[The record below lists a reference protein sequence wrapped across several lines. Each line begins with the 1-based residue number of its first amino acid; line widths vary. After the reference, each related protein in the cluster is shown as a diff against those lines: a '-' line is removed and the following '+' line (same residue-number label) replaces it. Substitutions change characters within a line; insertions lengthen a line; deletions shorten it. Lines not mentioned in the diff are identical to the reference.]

1 MNGWTQELTEAERAT
16 NEVNICL
23 EMVEEQP
30 LNEYWQNRLAA
41 ALVHEHELLNPLTL
55 SECIEAAFMLCPDPN
70 RKTWEFPYSL
80 NDMSLEEQA
89 KLFKGVQPIE
99 F

>member
-41 ALVHEHELLNPLTL
+41 ALVHEHELLSP
-55 SECIEAAFMLCPDPN
+55 PPV
-70 RKTWEFPYSL
+70 EFALFELRELVYMVPPEPTTKSL
-80 NDMSLEEQA
+80 NDMTQEEQA
-89 KLFKGVQPIE
+89 EWYEGVQPIE